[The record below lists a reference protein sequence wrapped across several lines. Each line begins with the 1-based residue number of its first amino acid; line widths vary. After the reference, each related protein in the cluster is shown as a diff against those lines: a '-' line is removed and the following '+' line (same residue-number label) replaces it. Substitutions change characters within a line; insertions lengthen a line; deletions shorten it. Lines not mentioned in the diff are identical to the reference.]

1 MSLRRSS
8 LSLFVCCVRTTPIA
22 ARCNIN
28 STFLLALLPFRL
40 HTSTKKLVTVL
51 TALTAEFLL
60 IVNCVVCKIALVSSS
75 FKPQSWEREEEGC
88 TGRRRRSSS
97 WCYSI
102 PRKQEGDLRQR
113 NKPETLLLR
122 PATHIHD
129 LLTTRQAINN
139 TCLSSIRSH
148 WYMTTRIVWCSEQS
162 YYLFWKEMNNAVMID
177 GGCLVCMF
185 STQEEEVLV
194 TFVVHHSK
202 DELQGSGSITTH
214 ILPLSLG
221 EFVVGLE
228 KRRQRRKKFTTQK
241 VLETRSTRNL
251 GQNIDGQHQVISSV
265 QRGNTKN
272 LPGKTSSIYRLL
284 LTPDLLLWWTR
295 ISSYDVVVLV
305 LLRPSDW
312 FDDRFDLGKIMTS
325 NPLKSQQHFDMH
337 LYL

>member
-1 MSLRRSS
+1 
-8 LSLFVCCVRTTPIA
+8 
-22 ARCNIN
+22 
-28 STFLLALLPFRL
+28 
-40 HTSTKKLVTVL
+40 
-51 TALTAEFLL
+51 
-60 IVNCVVCKIALVSSS
+60 
-75 FKPQSWEREEEGC
+75 
-88 TGRRRRSSS
+88 
-97 WCYSI
+97 
-102 PRKQEGDLRQR
+102 
-113 NKPETLLLR
+113 
-122 PATHIHD
+122 
-129 LLTTRQAINN
+129 
-139 TCLSSIRSH
+139 
-148 WYMTTRIVWCSEQS
+148 
-162 YYLFWKEMNNAVMID
+162 MNNAVMID

-284 LTPDLLLWWTR
+284 LTPDLLLW
-295 ISSYDVVVLV
+295 
-305 LLRPSDW
+305 
-312 FDDRFDLGKIMTS
+312 
-325 NPLKSQQHFDMH
+325 
-337 LYL
+337 